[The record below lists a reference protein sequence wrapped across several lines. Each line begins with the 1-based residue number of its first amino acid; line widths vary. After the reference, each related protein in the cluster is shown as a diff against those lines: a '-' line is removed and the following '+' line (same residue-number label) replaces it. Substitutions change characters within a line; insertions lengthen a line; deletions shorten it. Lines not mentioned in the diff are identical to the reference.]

1 MPYYVAKRLVTMC
14 GNYVRY
20 ALTYLVLLKVG
31 DLNHATLVSVCRSH
45 AIGKA
50 AKQLSGCSPQ
60 PDTLTA

>member
-1 MPYYVAKRLVTMC
+1 
-14 GNYVRY
+14 
-20 ALTYLVLLKVG
+20 LTYLVLLKVG